1 MQPARRLTVAAFV
14 CAQVVPDGVG
24 EGDDFS
30 VSVEAPPGWCPPD
43 V

>member
-1 MQPARRLTVAAFV
+1 MQPARWLTVV
-14 CAQVVPDGVG
+14 DCAQVVPDGVG